1 MGMNINELDNVEAA
15 TGGGRESPD
24 DGDYNLLIEEAKY
37 SSNAGG
43 GTGYKTKFKILDGPY
58 AGSDIYHYINVT
70 NKNDTAQS
78 IGRAELKAIMLIVGV
93 SESDEIKDKM
103 IRARLVGQMADY
115 VKKNGEKT
123 KIVNVRPILFMTTDG
138 KNAKGE
144 DVPTFVAKSP
154 SAKDELAEWRKAN
167 LAPSGAGS
175 SDTATTVTDS
185 GGNISNN
192 SALDDEI
199 PF

>member
-1 MGMNINELDNVEAA
+1 MGMNINELDDVEVA

-24 DGDYNLLIEEAKY
+24 DGDYNLMIEEAKY

-43 GTGYKTKFKILDGPY
+43 GTGYKVKFKILDGAY
-58 AGSDIYHYINVT
+58 AGTDIYHYINVT
-70 NKNDTAQS
+70 NKSDTAQA
-78 IGRAELKAIMLIVGV
+78 IGRSELKAIMMIVGV

-103 IRARLVGQMADY
+103 IRARLVGQLSDY

-123 KIVNVRPILFMTTDG
+123 KIVNLRPVLFMTTDG

-167 LAPSGAGS
+167 LAPSGDSGS
-175 SDTATTVTDS
+175 ATTVTDS
-185 GGNISNN
+185 GGASNDT
-192 SALDDEI
+192 SLDDEI